1 MIFHGLNE
9 SKIRLFQDTIGAGD
23 SFIAGFM
30 FSFLR
35 GDSVK
40 ESVKTAVSEE
50 IYESKQG
57 RSLPFYFHNL
67 LSSANKQNQ

>member
-1 MIFHGLNE
+1 MKVKY
-9 SKIRLFQDTIGAGD
+9 SCFQDTVGAGD

-50 IYESKQG
+50 IYERKQG
-57 RSLPFYFHNL
+57 LSLPFYSHN
-67 LSSANKQNQ
+67 